1 MRVSSRV
8 DYGVRALYDLA
19 CNGGSGPVQSR
30 DIAKRQGIPEPYLHQ
45 LLGALNRGGLV
56 RSFRGPQGGHQLVR
70 SPDTVSLQDIW
81 LVLEG
86 QDRRAGDERP
96 QRQDVISDVWSRAQ
110 GDFEHQLRSVSLRDL
125 MERAGSAPADYSI

>member
-30 DIAKRQGIPEPYLHQ
+30 DIARRQGIPESYLHQ

-56 RSFRGPQGGHQLVR
+56 RSTRGPQGGHRLAQG
-70 SPDTVSLQDIW
+70 PDTVTVYDIW

-86 QDRRAGDERP
+86 RDRHAADERP
-96 QRQDVISDVWSRAQ
+96 RRQDVITDVWKRAQ
-110 GDFEHQLRSVSLRDL
+110 ADFERQLRSVSLQEL
-125 MERAGSAPADYSI
+125 MRRSGSAPADYSI

>member
-8 DYGVRALYDLA
+8 DYGVRALFDLA

-30 DIAKRQGIPEPYLHQ
+30 DIARRQGIPEPYLHQ

-56 RSFRGPQGGHQLVR
+56 RSTRGPQGGHRLTQ
-70 SPDTVSLQDIW
+70 SPDAVTLYDIW

-86 QDRRAGDERP
+86 RDRRATDERP
-96 QRQDVISDVWSRAQ
+96 PRRDVIADVWDRAQ
-110 GDFEHQLRSVSLRDL
+110 GDFEAQLRAVSLQEL
-125 MERAGSAPADYSI
+125 MARAGSAPADYSI